1 MVITVVSITDFVVL
15 IVFYWFDYLFDC
27 LPPPSHRHQNWLV
40 SPPSSDVWVVGAG
53 HVLGSGGGGRAA
65 HSWREFKEDPRLA
78 GL

>member
-1 MVITVVSITDFVVL
+1 MVITVVSIIDFVVP

-40 SPPSSDVWVVGAG
+40 SPPPLMFGWLERDTCWGR
-53 HVLGSGGGGRAA
+53 GGGGAA